1 MQSIR
6 PALLA
11 PALLAAGIHPAFAD
25 MSFEA
30 DYAVTLRGFTIA
42 RASFDGTVSGGRYEV
57 NGKLASAGLARVF
70 AKTDATARTAGTLS
84 PAAVQPDSFVLSYV
98 QDGVPSKTE
107 IIFKDGQAVSTKLEP
122 APKEPPPP
130 DVVPITKSHLQSVVD
145 PIAATIVARGTP
157 EQICGRTLRVYE
169 GGTRVDVALSLA
181 GVGFVYGAGNR
192 AVTCKGSFDPVAGMS
207 PDNKSY
213 QFMRDKSDMEFV
225 YVRAAAGGLYMLHSA
240 SAQTEIGRIQI
251 RSWRRK
257 VR

>member
-1 MQSIR
+1 MKSIR
-6 PALLA
+6 PVLLA
-11 PALLAAGIHPAFAD
+11 PALLAAAVHPVFAE
-25 MSFEA
+25 MSFKAE
-30 DYAVTLRGFTIA
+30 YAVTLRGFTIA
-42 RASFDGTVSGGRYEV
+42 RATFDGTVSGSRYEV

-70 AKTDATARTAGTLS
+70 ARTDATARTAGTLS

-107 IIFKDGQAVSTKLEP
+107 ILFRNGDAVRTDIEP
-122 APKEPPPP
+122 APTSPPPP
-130 DVVPITKSHLQSVVD
+130 EVIPVTGSHLQSVAD

-169 GGTRVDVALSLA
+169 GGTRVDIALSLA

-192 AVTCKGSFDPVAGMS
+192 AITCKGSFNPVAGMS

-213 QFMRDKSDMEFV
+213 QYMREKADMEFV
-225 YVRAAAGGLYMLHSA
+225 YVPAAADGLYMLHSA
-240 SAQTEIGRIQI
+240 SAQTEIGRVQV
-251 RSWRRK
+251 RAWRRN

>member
-1 MQSIR
+1 MKSIR

-30 DYAVTLRGFTIA
+30 EYAVTVRGFTIA
-42 RASFDGTVSGGRYEV
+42 RASFSGMVSSGRYEV

-84 PAAVQPDSFVLSYV
+84 PAATRPDSFVLSYV
-98 QDGVPSKTE
+98 QDGAPSRTE
-107 IIFKDGQAVSTKLEP
+107 ILFKDGNAIRTDIEP
-122 APKEPPPP
+122 APTSPPPP
-130 DVVPITKSHLQSVVD
+130 EVIPVTGAHLHAVVD

-192 AVTCKGSFDPVAGMS
+192 AVTCKGSFEPIAGMS

-213 QFMRDKSDMEFV
+213 QFMRAKADMEFV
-225 YVRAAAGGLYMLHSA
+225 YVPAAAGGLYMLHSA
-240 SAQTEIGRIQI
+240 SAQTEIGRVQI
-251 RSWRRK
+251 KSWRRK